1 MVRSFYCLILVKILI
16 GISINM
22 KQQKIL
28 MAYFVI
34 GALELLSPVI
44 SSSIRYATKPLLMIL
59 LGIYVYSYGLKPAT
73 RNGLLFTLFFA
84 WLGDVFLLIPGD
96 STLYFQLGLGSFLV
110 MQIAYIRQFVN
121 MGALRWSYF
130 LIPVLVYV
138 IGFLG
143 FLYPNLP
150 AALVPPVLVYALAL
164 GSMLYFAFQIPH
176 SVLRWGAFL
185 FVVSD
190 SLLAFGKFYFEYPW
204 NSFAVMSTYILAQLL
219 LIRALCKL
227 HLQR

>member
-1 MVRSFYCLILVKILI
+1 MKLKRILI
-16 GISINM
+16 VYGIISC
-22 KQQKIL
+22 
-28 MAYFVI
+28 V
-34 GALELLSPVI
+34 ELLAVHSVI
-44 SSSIRYATKPLLMIL
+44 RFATKPLLMIL
-59 LGIYVYSYGLKPAT
+59 LGIYVYSYDLKPAS
-73 RNGLLFTLFFA
+73 RNGLLFTLLFA

-96 STLYFQLGLGSFLV
+96 AALYFQLGLGSFLI

-138 IGFLG
+138 IGFLS

-150 AALVPPVLVYALAL
+150 AALVPPVVVYALAL
-164 GSMLYFAFQIPH
+164 GSMLYFAFQI
-176 SVLRWGAFL
+176 SRIFLRLGAFL

-227 HLQR
+227 HIQR

>member
-96 STLYFQLGLGSFLV
+96 SALYFQFGLGSFLV
-110 MQIAYIRQFVN
+110 MQIAYIRQFVK

-143 FLYPNLP
+143 FLNPNLP

-227 HLQR
+227 HIQR

>member
-1 MVRSFYCLILVKILI
+1 MKLKRILI
-16 GISINM
+16 VYGIISC
-22 KQQKIL
+22 
-28 MAYFVI
+28 V
-34 GALELLSPVI
+34 ELLAVHSVI
-44 SSSIRYATKPLLMIL
+44 RFATKPLLMIL
-59 LGIYVYSYGLKPAT
+59 LGIYVYSYDLKPAS
-73 RNGLLFTLFFA
+73 RNGLLFTLLFA

-96 STLYFQLGLGSFLV
+96 AALYFQLGLGSFLI

-138 IGFLG
+138 IGFLS

-150 AALVPPVLVYALAL
+150 AALVPPVVVYALAL
-164 GSMLYFAFQIPH
+164 GSMLYFAFQI
-176 SVLRWGAFL
+176 SRIDLRLGAFL

-227 HLQR
+227 QLQR

>member
-1 MVRSFYCLILVKILI
+1 MILVKTITVISLI
-16 GISINM
+16 M
-22 KQQKIL
+22 KQRKIL
-28 MAYFVI
+28 MVYIVI
-34 GALELLSPVI
+34 GALELLSPII
-44 SSSIRYATKPLLMIL
+44 STSLRFGTKPLLMIL
-59 LGIYVYSYGLKPAT
+59 LGLFVYNYGLKPAM
-73 RNGLLFTLFFA
+73 RNSLLFTLFFA

-96 STLYFQLGLGSFLV
+96 SALYFQLGLGSFLL
-110 MQIAYIRQFVN
+110 MQIAYIRLFVKLH
-121 MGALRWSYF
+121 APRWSYF

-150 AALVPPVLVYALAL
+150 AALVPPVVVYALAL
-164 GSMLYFAFQIPH
+164 GSMLYFAFQIPEIE
-176 SVLRWGAFL
+176 LRWGAFL

-190 SLLAFGKFYFEYPW
+190 SLLAFGKFYLEYPW

-227 HLQR
+227 HIQR

>member
-1 MVRSFYCLILVKILI
+1 MKANRVLIAY
-16 GISINM
+16 GIVACM
-22 KQQKIL
+22 
-28 MAYFVI
+28 
-34 GALELLSPVI
+34 ELLASH
-44 SSSIRYATKPLLMIL
+44 SAIRYVTKPLLMII
-59 LGIYVYSYGLKPAT
+59 LGIFVFGYGLKPAM
-73 RNGLLFTLFFA
+73 RNSLLITLLFA

-96 STLYFQLGLGSFLV
+96 AALYFQLGLGSFLI
-110 MQIAYIRQFVN
+110 MQMAYIRQFVKL
-121 MGALRWSYF
+121 GALRWSYL
-130 LIPVLVYV
+130 LIPFLVYV

-150 AALVPPVLVYALAL
+150 AALVPPVVVYALAL
-164 GSMLYFAFQIPH
+164 GSMLYFAFQIPNIE
-176 SVLRWGAFL
+176 LRLGAFL

-227 HLQR
+227 QLQR

>member
-1 MVRSFYCLILVKILI
+1 MKANRVLITYGLV
-16 GISINM
+16 SCM
-22 KQQKIL
+22 
-28 MAYFVI
+28 
-34 GALELLSPVI
+34 ELLASHSVF
-44 SSSIRYATKPLLMIL
+44 RYVTKPLLMIL
-59 LGIYVYSYGLKPAT
+59 LGVFVYGYGLKPAL
-73 RNGLLFTLFFA
+73 RNALLFTLLFA

-96 STLYFQLGLGSFLV
+96 NSLYFQLGLGSFLI

-121 MGALRWSYF
+121 MGALRWSYL

-150 AALVPPVLVYALAL
+150 AALLPPVVIYALAL
-164 GSMLYFAFQIPH
+164 GSMLYFSFQIPNME
-176 SVLRWGAFL
+176 LRWGALF

-227 HLQR
+227 HFQR

>member
-1 MVRSFYCLILVKILI
+1 MKANRVLIAYGLVAC
-16 GISINM
+16 M
-22 KQQKIL
+22 
-28 MAYFVI
+28 
-34 GALELLSPVI
+34 ELLASH
-44 SSSIRYATKPLLMIL
+44 SAIRYVTKPLLMII
-59 LGIYVYSYGLKPAT
+59 LGIFVFSYGLKPAM
-73 RNGLLFTLFFA
+73 RNSLLITLLFA

-96 STLYFQLGLGSFLV
+96 AALYFQLGLGSFLI
-110 MQIAYIRQFVN
+110 MQMAYIRQFVKL
-121 MGALRWSYF
+121 GALRWSYL
-130 LIPVLVYV
+130 LIPFLVYV

-164 GSMLYFAFQIPH
+164 GSMLYFAFQIPNIE
-176 SVLRWGAFL
+176 LRLGAFL

-227 HLQR
+227 QLQR

>member
-1 MVRSFYCLILVKILI
+1 MKLKRILI
-16 GISINM
+16 VYGIISC
-22 KQQKIL
+22 
-28 MAYFVI
+28 V
-34 GALELLSPVI
+34 ELLAVHSVI
-44 SSSIRYATKPLLMIL
+44 RFATKPLLMIL
-59 LGIYVYSYGLKPAT
+59 LGIYVYSYDLKPAS
-73 RNGLLFTLFFA
+73 RNGLLFTLLFA

-96 STLYFQLGLGSFLV
+96 AALYFQLGLGSFLI

-138 IGFLG
+138 IGFLS

-150 AALVPPVLVYALAL
+150 AALVPPVVVYALAL
-164 GSMLYFAFQIPH
+164 GSMLYFAFQI
-176 SVLRWGAFL
+176 SRIDLRLGAFL

-227 HLQR
+227 HIQR

>member
-1 MVRSFYCLILVKILI
+1 MKLKRILI
-16 GISINM
+16 VYGIISC
-22 KQQKIL
+22 
-28 MAYFVI
+28 V
-34 GALELLSPVI
+34 ELLAVHSV
-44 SSSIRYATKPLLMIL
+44 IRYATKPLLMIL
-59 LGIYVYSYGLKPAT
+59 LGIYVYSYDLKPAS
-73 RNGLLFTLFFA
+73 RNGLLFTLLFA

-96 STLYFQLGLGSFLV
+96 AALYFQLGLGSFLI

-138 IGFLG
+138 IGFLS

-150 AALVPPVLVYALAL
+150 AALVPPVVVYALAL
-164 GSMLYFAFQIPH
+164 GSMLYFAFQI
-176 SVLRWGAFL
+176 SRIDLRLGAFL

-227 HLQR
+227 HIQR